1 MNPYDTLGVSADASD
16 EEISKAYKKLAKK
29 YHPDLNPGN
38 DAATRRMGEI
48 NQAYDQIKTMR
59 QNGTAW
65 QDMNSDPYGNPY
77 NNPYEPYRDP
87 FSAFYQSARSYTYY
101 YQKPKAHPMGMIL
114 AVLVMFFLV
123 RLILSL
129 LFGGFAGYYYV
140 YPEYGSSYNSTGG
153 YSYSVP
159 ESSYEVIP

>member
-16 EEISKAYKKLAKK
+16 EEISKVYKRLAKK

-38 DAATRRMGEI
+38 DAAARRMGEI

-59 QNGTAW
+59 QNGTTW
-65 QDMNSDPYGNPY
+65 QDMNTNTYENPY
-77 NNPYEPYRDP
+77 NNPHEAYQDP

-114 AVLVMFFLV
+114 AVLVTILLV
-123 RLILSL
+123 RLFLSM

-140 YPEYGSSYNSTGG
+140 YPEYGTSYNSSGG

-159 ESSYEVIP
+159 GNPYEMSP

>member
-48 NQAYDQIKTMR
+48 NQAFDQIKTMR

-65 QDMNSDPYGNPY
+65 QDMNSNPYGNPY

-87 FSAFYQSARSYTYY
+87 FSAFYQSARSYTY

-159 ESSYEVIP
+159 GSSYEVIP